1 MIWQITANHGG
12 GYQYRLCPI
21 NEELTE
27 ECFQKHPLDFIKGS
41 QYLQWNNGSRLH
53 IKGVK
58 IIFLKVLWYLKCLE
72 NNIVAHI
79 SYLETYVDQG
89 VIPEGSTWSM
99 NPIPPRCLGGG
110 CSEGR
115 VKSKIFYW
123 FFFNAPK

>member
-1 MIWQITANHGG
+1 M
-12 GYQYRLCPI
+12 
-21 NEELTE
+21 
-27 ECFQKHPLDFIKGS
+27 D
-41 QYLQWNNGSRLH
+41 
-53 IKGVK
+53 
-58 IIFLKVLWYLKCLE
+58 

-79 SYLETYVDQG
+79 SYLENYVDQG

-123 FFFNAPK
+123 FFFIAPKQIFNLDMVQNI